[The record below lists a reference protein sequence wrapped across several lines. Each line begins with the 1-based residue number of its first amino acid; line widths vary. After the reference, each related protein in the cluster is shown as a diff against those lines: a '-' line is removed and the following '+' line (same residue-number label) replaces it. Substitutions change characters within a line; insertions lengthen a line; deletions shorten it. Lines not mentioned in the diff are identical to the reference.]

1 MAHRQGGHKTKGL
14 VFPSNWTGKW
24 LYRAIINTP
33 KWQINAV
40 LNSYKYNEWISFE
53 STYLN
58 GLKLPER
65 SDPETNYIRSVLVG
79 VKVSQAS
86 KDYENM
92 MNKVPLEDKVELLKD
107 ELQTPIVGDMIRT
120 LTTFVAPMPMEREG
134 VNPQSVVSVEFPE
147 VKIKEKGEKTPV
159 IING

>member
-1 MAHRQGGHKTKGL
+1 
-14 VFPSNWTGKW
+14 
-24 LYRAIINTP
+24 
-33 KWQINAV
+33 
-40 LNSYKYNEWISFE
+40 
-53 STYLN
+53 LN
-58 GLKLPER
+58 GLKLPEK

-120 LTTFVAPMPMEREG
+120 LTTFVVPERPEQMPNI
-134 VNPQSVVSVEFPE
+134 VNVEFPE
-147 VKIKEKGEKTPV
+147 TTIKEKGREIPV
-159 IING
+159 EVIS

>member
-1 MAHRQGGHKTKGL
+1 MAHKQGGHKTKGL

-40 LNSYKYNEWISFE
+40 LNSYKFNEWIAFE

-58 GLKLPER
+58 GLRLPER
-65 SDPETNYIRSVLVG
+65 TSPEENYIRSVLVG
-79 VKVSQAS
+79 IKVSQAS
-86 KDYENM
+86 TDYEQM
-92 MNKVPLEDKVELLKD
+92 MNKVPLEEKVELLKE

-120 LTTFVAPMPMEREG
+120 LTTFVAPTPAPMMP
-134 VNPQSVVSVEFPE
+134 NVVKVETPE
-147 VKIKEKGEKTPV
+147 VSIKEKGKEIPV
-159 IING
+159 EVIG